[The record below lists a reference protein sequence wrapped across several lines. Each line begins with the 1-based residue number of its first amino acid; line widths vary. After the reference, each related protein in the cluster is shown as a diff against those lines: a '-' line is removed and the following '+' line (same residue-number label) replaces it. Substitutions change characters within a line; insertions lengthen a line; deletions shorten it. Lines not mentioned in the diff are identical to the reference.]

1 MRHHANTR
9 RRMGL
14 SCYSVAYRSNR
25 AVPIE
30 PILIVSAV
38 PSIILGLALTT
49 TSPLKM
55 FQYRGILAKVSQ
67 TLHLTS
73 TSSAI
78 LLLIPNSIDS
88 ILYLFEPS
96 SNLVD
101 VGWEYVK
108 KRDIIQVNS
117 EEKFYPSFA
126 NFSSLKSS
134 VTFVLIRGLE
144 RLRIR

>member
-14 SCYSVAYRSNR
+14 CCYSVAYRSNR

-38 PSIILGLALTT
+38 PSIVFRATLTT

-78 LLLIPNSIDS
+78 LLLIPNSMIPS
-88 ILYLFEPS
+88 CTFEPS

-101 VGWEYVK
+101 VGWEYLK

-126 NFSSLKSS
+126 NFSALKSS

-144 RLRIR
+144 WLRIR